1 MARFF
6 KKSMSKTPGLPP
18 GSLIHVGEKRTEEVA
33 ISVIDYDERE
43 LVEQVVDDIED
54 VFAFK
59 DRPTN
64 TWINIG
70 GVHEIDT
77 VEKIGRR
84 FDIHPLTLED
94 IVNTHQRAKVE
105 DYEHYLYIVARMLF
119 FDEETDRVRSEQISL
134 VLGKGFLLSF
144 QEEEGDVFSGV
155 RERIRKKRGRIR
167 QSGCDYLAYA
177 LLDAIV
183 DHYFVVLGA
192 FGDRIEELEE
202 ELLDDPTQETS
213 RRIHEMKREM
223 IYLRRQIWPLREVLA
238 SLERNG
244 SGLVEESTA
253 VFLRDVYDHTI
264 QVIESIEGNRDVLS
278 GMLDNYLSVVSNRMN
293 EVMKLL
299 TLVATIFI
307 PITFIAGIYGMNFKY
322 MPELE
327 WGWGYFLCLG
337 LMATVVGAM
346 LAYFRN
352 KGWL

>member
-6 KKSMSKTPGLPP
+6 KKSMSKKPGLPP
-18 GSLIHVGEKRTEEVA
+18 GSLIHVGEKRAEEV
-33 ISVIDYDERE
+33 SLSMIDYDERE

-54 VFAFK
+54 VLAFK

-70 GVHEIDT
+70 GVHEVDMI
-77 VEKIGRR
+77 ERIGRR

-105 DYEHYLYIVARMLF
+105 DYEHYLFIVARMLF
-119 FDEETDRVRSEQISL
+119 FDEKTDRVRSEQVSL
-134 VLGKGFLLSF
+134 VLGKGYMLSF

-202 ELLDDPTQETS
+202 ELLDAPTQETS
-213 RRIHEMKREM
+213 RGIHEMKREM

-337 LMATVVGAM
+337 LMATVAGAM

-352 KGWL
+352 KGWI